1 MSSKVNGWC
10 SAYRTLGIELRIGSS
25 VSLRR
30 VSAPVKAR
38 YRDIASSP
46 SLDSGVL
53 PSEEGSDFEMS
64 MYE

>member
-25 VSLRR
+25 IRLRR
-30 VSAPVKAR
+30 VSAPTKAL

-64 MYE
+64 MDE